1 MLAAVKTHHTEI
13 HIRGDIPARVLE
25 VLRSEYGQD
34 LKVSGED
41 GEELVN
47 VFETDWYRSVKA
59 TTPPGDVSRVYRE
72 TRKFTQSALG
82 RLLGNIA
89 RQQISNMEN
98 DICPINLGMARKL
111 ARVFDVPAER
121 FLAL

>member
-1 MLAAVKTHHTEI
+1 
-13 HIRGDIPARVLE
+13 VLE
-25 VLRSEYGQD
+25 VLRAEYGQD
-34 LKVSGED
+34 LQVSGED

-59 TTPPGDVSRVYRE
+59 TTTPGDVLRVYRE
-72 TRKFTQSALG
+72 TRKLTQSALG

-98 DICPINLGMARKL
+98 GICPINLGMARKL

>member
-25 VLRSEYGQD
+25 VLRAEYGQD

-47 VFETDWYRSVKA
+47 VETDWYRSVKA
-59 TTPPGDVSRVYRE
+59 TTTPGDVLRVYRE
-72 TRKFTQSALG
+72 TRKLTQSALG

-89 RQQISNMEN
+89 RQQISSMEN
-98 DICPINLGMARKL
+98 GVRPISLVMARKL
-111 ARVFDVPAER
+111 AKVFDVPAER